1 MFQKRKLAAEK
12 FLPKAL
18 QGMVGSLNVYD
29 GQSGDDDHDDDE
41 LEIAEPAVLYSD
53 VCILCSD
60 QGRDKNI

>member
-1 MFQKRKLAAEK
+1 
-12 FLPKAL
+12 
-18 QGMVGSLNVYD
+18 LNFND
-29 GQSGDDDHDDDE
+29 GQSGGDDDY